1 MRVDDEQ
8 RDFLETALE
17 GLHRVGPDGTILW
30 ANQAT
35 LDLLGC
41 DREDF
46 VGHHIAEFHVD
57 RGVIDDILAT
67 LVRGEAVQ
75 GREVTL
81 RGKDGALRYVLVDSN
96 GLWRDGQF
104 VHSCW
109 FARDIAGRRLAER
122 AIRESEARLRLA
134 LEAGCVGVWE
144 WNVATSEVI
153 WSPSL
158 ERIHGLAPGTFAGTF
173 DAYLADVHPDDR
185 HRVVASIT
193 RTINERS
200 EHHVEYR
207 VMKRDGEVRWVEGRG
222 QVVCD
227 AWDRPR
233 YMLGVCQDVT
243 ERKRLAAENR
253 ESEARFRTLADSTA
267 VMIWVD
273 DADGGC
279 EFVNRA
285 CLQFFGATLEEV
297 RGFGWIRRVHPD
309 DVERY
314 TSALLR
320 ALAAREPLCAEVRLR
335 AANGEYRRCE
345 SYALPRFAESGN
357 FLGCVGITTDLTASR
372 MTGEAARKDD
382 ERAEMEASVTEKLKQ
397 IGAALTGPPGADALL
412 QAITDVATE
421 FTTAEFGA
429 FLRLATD
436 RESCEA
442 LPLCTVSGTRGEA
455 FAHLARPR
463 ATPLFAPTFRGDAA
477 IRLDDVTTDSRYGK
491 NHPYRGIPVGH
502 LPVRSYLAVPVKAR
516 SGEVPGVLL
525 FGHSKAGVFTLQ
537 HEQLAEGIAL
547 LTSIALENARLRA
560 GLAGSVLADAPP
572 IPER

>member
-67 LVRGEAVQ
+67 LVCGEAVR

-109 FARDIAGRRLAER
+109 FTRDVAGRKRAER
-122 AIRESEARLRLA
+122 AVREREGRLRLA
-134 LEAGCVGVWE
+134 LDAGRVGLWE
-144 WNVATSEVI
+144 WNIATSEVT
-153 WSPSL
+153 WSPGL

-185 HRVVASIT
+185 QRLVASIT
-193 RTINERS
+193 RTINEQS

-207 VMKRDGEVRWVEGRG
+207 LMRRDGEVRWVEGRG

-243 ERKRLAAENR
+243 DRKRQGEAIAQIAAESR
-253 ESEARFRTLADSTA
+253 EVEARFRALADSA
-267 VMIWVD
+267 PVMIWVD
-273 DADGGC
+273 DADGSC

-285 CLQFFGATLEEV
+285 GLQFLGVTLEQAC
-297 RGFGWIRRVHPD
+297 GFGWSRRVHPD
-309 DVERY
+309 DAERY
-314 TSALLR
+314 TAALLR
-320 ALAAREPLCAEVRLR
+320 ALAAREPFRAEVRLR
-335 AANGEYRRCE
+335 AANGDYRRCE
-345 SYALPRFAESGN
+345 STALPRYTESGN
-357 FLGCVGITTDLTASR
+357 FLGCVGVTTDITAR
-372 MTGEAARKDD
+372 QVAEEAASLRLVTDSASCERD
-382 ERAEMEASVTEKLKQ
+382 ESLAIATRELRRLLNAVQFQLAGLHRAAGQQEASVSRDRICAGVGQ
-397 IGAALTGPPGADALL
+397 
-412 QAITDVATE
+412 ATE
-421 FTTAEFGA
+421 E
-429 FLRLATD
+429 LATLLGLVD
-436 RESCEA
+436 S
-442 LPLCTVSGTRGEA
+442 LLDGS
-455 FAHLARPR
+455 RPM
-463 ATPLFAPTFRGDAA
+463 
-477 IRLDDVTTDSRYGK
+477 
-491 NHPYRGIPVGH
+491 
-502 LPVRSYLAVPVKAR
+502 
-516 SGEVPGVLL
+516 
-525 FGHSKAGVFTLQ
+525 
-537 HEQLAEGIAL
+537 
-547 LTSIALENARLRA
+547 
-560 GLAGSVLADAPP
+560 
-572 IPER
+572 PET